1 MSGPQSVRGRETP
14 RTTLA
19 PDFLESTSIM
29 RLTLRTL
36 LAYLDD
42 ILDPADKEQLAKK
55 IESSEFAEDLVHRT
69 RDAVRRLRLSAP
81 QVIGSGMGLDPN
93 TVAEYLDNVLPPESV
108 GDFERICLESDMHLA
123 EAAACHHV
131 LTMVLGEPAD
141 VDVRARQRMYT
152 IATEGDAR
160 RRVRVEPAHVVVAT
174 EPVVAP
180 PLQVTASPAGL
191 VAMEPSGVTEVPD
204 YLRARSWP
212 GLRMVLGG
220 LAAAA
225 VVAAVLYVVG
235 DRSGWFDGEGGTNL
249 AANSAQTQATDRDLT
264 TADEAAQD
272 TVVAATEPAVESTNV
287 ATEQQSTFTDTA
299 TSESPTAVETP
310 STLDSPPQPLT
321 PNPETENTA
330 AQTAADTTTTDRVP
344 LIPPQTPTTGTE
356 GAGEE
361 ASLDIGPALSSQA
374 AAATANDASP
384 AANLSEAQPDS
395 STTGAAPLPTDADAN
410 VGAPT
415 EPGAADLAMNDVPP
429 AAGGELTG
437 DAGSDIS
444 VEPGTEV
451 TTDAAPPAGPM
462 ELGTYLGGKT
472 VLLRHDDAA
481 GGWFRVQPRSAVASG
496 DRLLALPEF
505 RPKITLAS
513 GIHLDISGG
522 TQVSVRTAGEMQA
535 DGLRAADANSPAA
548 EVIYGRVILINT
560 SMDENQIRVAAGPS
574 IGDARLARNATLA
587 IEVERQYVPG
597 NDPQQTPPP
606 VIAKFYV
613 PSGGVVWQ
621 DASGAKKI
629 DNTARWTVEGGETT
643 DPVADASPPDWIDQE
658 PIGQRSEHL
667 YGAPVVENTMVSDK
681 PADIQL
687 LELFQGNARKEVKSL
702 AAKSSV
708 HVGLF
713 EPFIDALRDSEQK
726 ANWPAHIETLRAAM
740 ALSSES
746 AANVKRALE
755 EQRGRPAA
763 DDLYEMLCGYN
774 ADQIGRTPDEMR
786 SGALSRLIDWLEQD
800 SLDYRVLAVHNLW
813 ETTGKRLMP
822 NPAAN
827 LKERTQNVRRWR
839 ARLEAGDLQPVGSGD

>member
-1 MSGPQSVRGRETP
+1 
-14 RTTLA
+14 
-19 PDFLESTSIM
+19 
-29 RLTLRTL
+29 
-36 LAYLDD
+36 
-42 ILDPADKEQLAKK
+42 
-55 IESSEFAEDLVHRT
+55 
-69 RDAVRRLRLSAP
+69 
-81 QVIGSGMGLDPN
+81 
-93 TVAEYLDNVLPPESV
+93 
-108 GDFERICLESDMHLA
+108 MHLA

-160 RRVRVEPAHVVVAT
+160 RRVRVEAAHVAVAT

-191 VAMEPSGVTEVPD
+191 VATEPSGVTEVPD
-204 YLRARSWP
+204 YLRAKSWP

-235 DRSGWFDGEGGTNL
+235 DRSGWFDGDTNL
-249 AANSAQTQATDRDLT
+249 AANSEQTRASGRNLT

-272 TVVAATEPAVESTNV
+272 TVVGATQPSVESTNV
-287 ATEQQSTFTDTA
+287 GAEQQPATTDTA
-299 TSESPTAVETP
+299 ASETPTAVETP

-321 PNPETENTA
+321 PSLETENTG
-330 AQTAADTTTTDRVP
+330 AQTGADTTTETPPATSSRTVP
-344 LIPPQTPTTGTE
+344 LIPPQNPQTE
-356 GAGEE
+356 TAGAGEE
-361 ASLDIGPALSSQA
+361 ASMDIGPALSSQA
-374 AAATANDASP
+374 AAAGNDASP
-384 AANLSEAQPDS
+384 ATNLNEAPPDS
-395 STTGAAPLPTDADAN
+395 STIGAAPLPTDADAN

-415 EPGAADLAMNDVPP
+415 EPGAADLATNDVP

-437 DAGSDIS
+437 DAGSGIG

-451 TTDAAPPAGPM
+451 TTDAAPPAGPV
-462 ELGTYLGGKT
+462 EVGTYLGGKT
-472 VLLRHDDAA
+472 VLLRYDDAA

-535 DGLRAADANSPAA
+535 DGLRASDANSPAMQ
-548 EVIYGRVILINT
+548 VIYGRVILINT
-560 SMDENQIRVAAGPS
+560 AMEENQIRVAAGPS

-587 IEVERQYVPG
+587 IEVEHQYVPG
-597 NDPQQTPPP
+597 TDPQQTPPP
-606 VIAKFYV
+606 VIARFYV
-613 PSGGVVWQ
+613 PGGGVEWQ
-621 DASGAKKI
+621 DASGTKKI
-629 DNTARWTVEGGETT
+629 DNTARWTIEGGETT

-687 LELFQGNARKEVKSL
+687 LELFQGNPRKEVKSL

-740 ALSSES
+740 ALSPES
-746 AANVKRALE
+746 AGSVKRALE

-786 SGALSRLIDWLEQD
+786 TGALARLIDWLEDD

-839 ARLEAGDLQPVGSGD
+839 SRLEAGDLQPVGSGD

>member
-1 MSGPQSVRGRETP
+1 
-14 RTTLA
+14 
-19 PDFLESTSIM
+19 M

-191 VAMEPSGVTEVPD
+191 VATEPSGLTEVPD

-212 GLRMVLGG
+212 GLRMLVGG

-225 VVAAVLYVVG
+225 LVAAVLYVVG
-235 DRSGWFDGEGGTNL
+235 DRSGWFDGDGETNL
-249 AANSAQTQATDRDLT
+249 AANSARTETTDPGLT
-264 TADEAAQD
+264 TSDEAAQD
-272 TVVAATEPAVESTNV
+272 TVVAATLPSVESTNV
-287 ATEQQSTFTDTA
+287 GAEQESATTDIA
-299 TSESPTAVETP
+299 TSETPTAVETP
-310 STLDSPPQPLT
+310 SNLDSPPQPLT
-321 PNPETENTA
+321 PSLETENTA
-330 AQTAADTTTTDRVP
+330 AQTAADTTTVTPPTDTTRTVP
-344 LIPPQTPTTGTE
+344 LIPPQTGTE
-356 GAGEE
+356 GASEE
-361 ASLDIGPALSSQA
+361 ESMDIGPALSSQA
-374 AAATANDASP
+374 AAAAANDARP
-384 AANLSEAQPDS
+384 VANVNEPPPDS
-395 STTGAAPLPTDADAN
+395 DTIAAAPLPMDADAN
-410 VGAPT
+410 GGAPT
-415 EPGAADLAMNDVPP
+415 EPGTADLAARDAPGAAEGVPTDV
-429 AAGGELTG
+429 ASGIGIE
-437 DAGSDIS
+437 S
-444 VEPGTEV
+444 GTE
-451 TTDAAPPAGPM
+451 TATEAAVPAGPV
-462 ELGTYLGGKT
+462 ELGTYLGDKT
-472 VLLRHDDAA
+472 VLLRYDDAA

-535 DGLRAADANSPAA
+535 DGLRAADANSPGM

-560 SMDENQIRVAAGPS
+560 SMDENQIRVGAGPS

-606 VIAKFYV
+606 VIARFYV
-613 PSGGVVWQ
+613 PSGGVEWQ
-621 DASGAKKI
+621 DASGTKKI
-629 DNTARWTVEGGETT
+629 DNTARWAVEAGEAT

-726 ANWPAHIETLRAAM
+726 ANWPAHIQTLRAAM
-740 ALSSES
+740 ALSPES
-746 AANVKRALE
+746 AGNVKRALE

-786 SGALSRLIDWLEQD
+786 SGALARLIDWLEED

-839 ARLEAGDLQPVGSGD
+839 SRLEAGDLAPVGSGD